1 VSKFIISFFLQSCT
15 PLAVDS
21 SSPINSVAFHPDD
34 RFLATA
40 GRKISLFSVQ
50 SLSSLGNLSLD
61 IESGQKSFS
70 SIAIAASQPS
80 IAAGTSCGC
89 VAVWDYKTKQQ
100 LYIDTS
106 RHIGGTTAVQ
116 FAPLDP
122 GVLYSTGKDGAL
134 LMQDL
139 RSSGP
144 FHVPTAR
151 IGAGVGLTSLSIRED
166 FTYLAAGT
174 VDGRVLLYDP
184 RYCAA
189 PAATLR
195 CGDPAPVTSI
205 HWQHN
210 YQSLTSRAKDAVAH
224 AVAEGT
230 FPTGRLS
237 MAMSVQGEGGDSSG
251 DSYFPTAATATAAAT
266 TGDRFASIGGTP
278 TGSATAPVPPQG
290 RGDVQRLSLASSL
303 ASHLEPPRKL
313 DLSPIVRLREPHGN
327 AGGNG
332 GGVGEG
338 KNRPVGA
345 PPAAPSTSI
354 SEYHAA
360 LSRLRREST
369 ATANTVNAPPPP
381 RPPPSVAVAA
391 PVAADAATM
400 VANEVELPPSQAVPA
415 PQSVYTSP
423 FPPLSPLSPLAPPAA
438 AAVVVE
444 AVAPPAASDYS
455 TGEPSW
461 RIKAMTPRRGAALD
475 TDYTDAAGV
484 SSRRN
489 YEPTTA
495 NPAAGS
501 PSKIPLAPLEKISAA
516 TAPPQLTVEEY
527 QSKSSS
533 GLIDGHA
540 LQQDILAMHL
550 DMLTHFKEQ
559 EKANAALVAGVV
571 AKQHALEEEVASLRQ
586 ELRDLLSR
594 RDNTLW
600 L

>member
-1 VSKFIISFFLQSCT
+1 LQTCT
-15 PLAVDS
+15 PLAVE
-21 SSPINSVAFHPDD
+21 SPSPLTSVAFHQDD

-50 SLSSLGNLSLD
+50 SLNSLGNLSL
-61 IESGQKSFS
+61 ETETPGFS
-70 SIAIAASQPS
+70 SIAIAAGQPS
-80 IAAGTSCGC
+80 LAAGTSCGC

-100 LYIDTS
+100 VYIDTS

-139 RSSGP
+139 RAGP

-151 IGAGVGLTSLSIRED
+151 IGAGIGLTTLSIRED

-195 CGDPAPVTSI
+195 CGDPAPVSTI
-205 HWQHN
+205 QWQHN

-230 FPTGRLS
+230 FPAGRLS
-237 MAMSVQGEGGDSSG
+237 MALSVQSGEES
-251 DSYFPTAATATAAAT
+251 
-266 TGDRFASIGGTP
+266 TGDFNFPAADKFAAGGTP
-278 TGSATAPVPPQG
+278 GSAATNAQHN
-290 RGDVQRLSLASSL
+290 RLSLASSL
-303 ASHLEPPRKL
+303 PSYLEPPRNL
-313 DLSPIVRLREPHGN
+313 DLSPIANLRE
-327 AGGNG
+327 GGAPG
-332 GGVGEG
+332 ALGEG
-338 KNRPVGA
+338 RKNK
-345 PPAAPSTSI
+345 PAAAAAASTTSI

-369 ATANTVNAPPPP
+369 TTNTTVNAPPPP
-381 RPPPSVAVAA
+381 SRSSALPPLTTAPVVAA
-391 PVAADAATM
+391 VPDQTDA
-400 VANEVELPPSQAVPA
+400 ELSSQAALPA
-415 PQSVYTSP
+415 YTAHTQDTALLLPSP
-423 FPPLSPLSPLAPPAA
+423 LPPLSPLASA
-438 AAVVVE
+438 VE
-444 AVAPPAASDYS
+444 AVVPAASDYS
-455 TGEPSW
+455 AGEPSW
-461 RIKAMTPRRGAALD
+461 QIKAMTPRRGAAAAID
-475 TDYTDAAGV
+475 RTDATDV
-484 SSRRN
+484 SSRSNMNRR
-489 YEPTTA
+489 EAIT
-495 NPAAGS
+495 NPAKS
-501 PSKIPLAPLEKISAA
+501 PSKAPLVAMEKCATTTGTPPAA
-516 TAPPQLTVEEY
+516 SKESPPSQDIQFNSLPV
-527 QSKSSS
+527 
-533 GLIDGHA
+533 DGHA

-559 EKANAALVAGVV
+559 ERANAALVAGIM
-571 AKQHALEEEVASLRQ
+571 AKHDALADEVAALRQ